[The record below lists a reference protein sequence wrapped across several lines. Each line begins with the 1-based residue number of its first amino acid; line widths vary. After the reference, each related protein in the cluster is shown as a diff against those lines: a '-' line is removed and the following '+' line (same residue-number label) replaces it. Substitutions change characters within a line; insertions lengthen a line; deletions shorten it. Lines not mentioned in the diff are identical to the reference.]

1 MFLFLLFLTEW
12 NSLITFYRTPL
23 HYAAEKGSL
32 DLVQFILKQKG
43 VYINETTNSI
53 SILFFRNGVSI
64 SYIYLSAL
72 HYSAERNKVEVVEYL
87 LSDANINAGAQD
99 IKGFCA
105 KGIQFIN
112 GKYIYSP

>member
-1 MFLFLLFLTEW
+1 MFLFLIFLTEW

-53 SILFFRNGVSI
+53 SILFFRNGVS
-64 SYIYLSAL
+64 SL
-72 HYSAERNKVEVVEYL
+72 
-87 LSDANINAGAQD
+87 
-99 IKGFCA
+99 
-105 KGIQFIN
+105 
-112 GKYIYSP
+112 IYSFVSITLFGRKK